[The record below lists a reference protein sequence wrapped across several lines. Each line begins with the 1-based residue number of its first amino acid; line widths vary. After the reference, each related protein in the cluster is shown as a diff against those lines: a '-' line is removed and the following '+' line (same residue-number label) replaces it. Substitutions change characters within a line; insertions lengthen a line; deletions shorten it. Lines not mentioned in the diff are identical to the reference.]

1 VVGILAIVRYNSNDT
16 GEDRGEELLDRNKM
30 WRDRRVEGRSEEHK
44 KAERVGLLGLG
55 ETRRRAKKAEV
66 NYSKSAARSICK

>member
-30 WRDRRVEGRSEEHK
+30 WRRDRRSRVEAKSTKKRS
-44 KAERVGLLGLG
+44 GWDWLGLG
-55 ETRRRAKKAEV
+55 ETRRKAKKSGGELQ
-66 NYSKSAARSICK
+66 